1 MEWSTLS
8 YNFSFFQVTL
18 ILTWVI
24 DSPIS
29 PESWLMS
36 LLFVVIITMIKQ
48 GYEDYLRSITFP
60 FHLINMMTK
69 DWPWAGQCVQ
79 KVNCLLI
86 FDQLPLK
93 RRPQHLLQLFTP
105 KTNHFILPYIGG
117 DYQACAC
124 QKYFSWSD
132 VCFAKAWGVIC
143 KSVTWAQKGADKLA
157 PLYANFPWCEWFS
170 DLLIYPVNIGVAFV
184 IVSVFTFY
192 GSTH

>member
-105 KTNHFILPYIGG
+105 KTNHFILPFIGG
-117 DYQACAC
+117 DYQARLSKVLFMGWCLFC
-124 QKYFSWSD
+124 KSWRCYLQKCNMRTKRGWHAGAF
-132 VCFAKAWGVIC
+132 IC
-143 KSVTWAQKGADKLA
+143 KLCLVWM
-157 PLYANFPWCEWFS
+157 
-170 DLLIYPVNIGVAFV
+170 
-184 IVSVFTFY
+184 VFRFID
-192 GSTH
+192 